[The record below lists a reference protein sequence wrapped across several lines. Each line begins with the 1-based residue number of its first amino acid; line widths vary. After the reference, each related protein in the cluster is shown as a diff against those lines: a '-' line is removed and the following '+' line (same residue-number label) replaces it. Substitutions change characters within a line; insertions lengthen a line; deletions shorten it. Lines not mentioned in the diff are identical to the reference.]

1 MIKESVNWMRIYVD
15 ACPVISIVEQVEK
28 RMNLMNTFL
37 FEVRMILEG
46 EDCIYYIKKSYIKRM
61 ISL

>member
-1 MIKESVNWMRIYVD
+1 MRIYVD